1 MKYLGL
7 SQYPEL
13 LKTGQ
18 VVRDQL
24 KKNYGLYFTI
34 WDRIMGTLRTDY
46 DKAFEKLKLRK
57 KTLEEIRK

>member
-1 MKYLGL
+1 VLKYLGL

-24 KKNYGLYFTI
+24 KKIGI
-34 WDRIMGTLRTDY
+34 
-46 DKAFEKLKLRK
+46 EQ
-57 KTLEEIRK
+57 